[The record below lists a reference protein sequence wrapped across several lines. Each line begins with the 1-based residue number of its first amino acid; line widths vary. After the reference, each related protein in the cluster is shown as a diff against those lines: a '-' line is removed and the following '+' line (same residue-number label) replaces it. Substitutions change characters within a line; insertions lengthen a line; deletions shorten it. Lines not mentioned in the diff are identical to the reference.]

1 MTDDLERI
9 NKELSKLQSLAQ
21 QGIEEFSNAVKQAYE
36 SGSPSE
42 KDRQRLRELAAANQE
57 ISTRIEQ
64 LLDQGTAML
73 PPGLLEEALGSD
85 DSVSEQETRLRR
97 EDLSARA
104 LPSDASIE
112 DYLPNALDKLLQF
125 VDPAWLAA
133 EAKKPYRLDAAYR
146 ESTFSLVAG
155 RRAHNPPIHR
165 FAHALLVAKDFLEGR
180 ENYDFHTGALYVPEL
195 AALGIGL
202 PLLADVKG
210 DTKQRIAD
218 LTAGPSAGVEG
229 TIYELLVASSCVRQ
243 GRKIEFIPA
252 GQDKS
257 PDIRLHDFV
266 VPTII
271 ECKRKQ
277 FLTQYERAEELAA
290 RALFDAMHQELTRYG
305 APGIVEV
312 TFRAE
317 VKDVS
322 PLEFAETVRRA
333 AALAPNVDLHYKWG
347 DLKFLP
353 LPKNGEITPC
363 RLYGPHYLAAV
374 FHWDYD
380 MPAHDGIIC
389 RVSAPESL
397 ITDAVSTPVG
407 MKWTSVSERAALAK
421 ARLMGS
427 LLKSACDQVPLG
439 EMGFVYLCY
448 QEGGRPE
455 IANERTE
462 AIIDQIRAWWH
473 RTGILV
479 PAIFLQ
485 RLYPRAL
492 EDGLPD
498 LIENCVRLVSDFA
511 DPDIVSELPSLVFSP

>member
-1 MTDDLERI
+1 
-9 NKELSKLQSLAQ
+9 
-21 QGIEEFSNAVKQAYE
+21 
-36 SGSPSE
+36 
-42 KDRQRLRELAAANQE
+42 
-57 ISTRIEQ
+57 
-64 LLDQGTAML
+64 ML
-73 PPGLLEEALGSD
+73 PPELLAEALGND
-85 DSVSEQETRLRR
+85 HRLSEQETRLIR
-97 EDLSARA
+97 EDLTARA
-104 LPSDASIE
+104 LPADADIN
-112 DYLPNALDKLLQF
+112 DYLPNALDKLLQI
-125 VDPAWLAA
+125 VDPAWLTA
-133 EAKKPYRLDAAYR
+133 ESENPYRLDAAYR

-155 RRAHNPPIHR
+155 RRAYNPPIHR
-165 FAHALLVAKDFLEGR
+165 FAHALLVAQDFLEGR
-180 ENYDFHTGALYVPEL
+180 ENYDFHTGALFVPEL
-195 AALGIGL
+195 TALGSGL

-218 LTAGPSAGVEG
+218 LTTGPSAGVEA

-257 PDIRLHDFV
+257 PDIRLHDSAI
-266 VPTII
+266 PTII

-305 APGIVEV
+305 ATGIIEV
-312 TFRAE
+312 TFRAQ
-317 VKDVS
+317 VQDLL
-322 PLEFAETVRRA
+322 PLEFAQIVRRA
-333 AALAPNVDLHYKWG
+333 ASFAPNVDLHYEWG

-353 LPKNGEITPC
+353 LPEFGHITPC
-363 RLYGPHYLAAV
+363 RLYGPHYLEAV
-374 FHWDYD
+374 FDWDYD
-380 MPAHDGIIC
+380 MPAHDGIVC
-389 RVSAPESL
+389 RVNAPQTL
-397 ITDAVSTPVG
+397 MTDAVSTPVG
-407 MKWTSVSERAALAK
+407 MKWTSVSERATLAK

-498 LIENCVRLVSDFA
+498 LIENCVHLVSDFA
-511 DPDIVSELPSLVFSP
+511 DTDIVSELPSLVFRP